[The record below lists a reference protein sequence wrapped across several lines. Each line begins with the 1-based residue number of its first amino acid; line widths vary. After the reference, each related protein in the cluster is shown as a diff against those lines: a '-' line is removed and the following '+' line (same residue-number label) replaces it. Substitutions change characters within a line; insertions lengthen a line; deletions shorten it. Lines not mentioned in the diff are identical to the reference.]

1 MENDY
6 LTLKK
11 EAEAEFTEK
20 RSRFIGYCKPVA
32 TEQDAID
39 FINQIRQKHRD
50 ARHNVYA
57 YIVNDNGNL
66 SQRYSDDGEPQG
78 TGGMP
83 VLDVLAKKGI
93 TNACIV
99 VTRYFGGIL
108 LGAPGLVR
116 AYGKAA
122 SKAIEE
128 AGILEVIKCHEIVV
142 TMPYNLYDKV
152 NNYFQKRELA
162 AKDSQFGEDVT
173 IKFDVPVA
181 LCEGIEKDVINL
193 TGAVANIII
202 NKI

>member
-11 EAEAEFTEK
+11 EAEAAFTEK
-20 RSRFIGYCKPVA
+20 RSRFIGYCKSVA
-32 TEQDAID
+32 TEQEAID

-122 SKAIEE
+122 SKAVEE

-181 LCEGIEKDVINL
+181 LCESIEKDVINL

>member
-32 TEQDAID
+32 TEQEAID

-108 LGAPGLVR
+108 LGVPGLVR

-122 SKAIEE
+122 SKAVEE

>member
-32 TEQDAID
+32 TEQEAID

-122 SKAIEE
+122 SKAVEE

>member
-32 TEQDAID
+32 TEQEAID

-122 SKAIEE
+122 SRAIEE

>member
-32 TEQDAID
+32 TEQEAID

>member
-20 RSRFIGYCKPVA
+20 RSRFIGYTKPVA
-32 TEQDAID
+32 TEQEAVD
-39 FINQIRQKHRD
+39 FINQIRAKHRD

-93 TNACIV
+93 TNAVIV

-122 SKAIEE
+122 SMAVEE
-128 AGILEVIKCHEIVV
+128 AGIYKVVKCREVSV
-142 TMPYNLYDKV
+142 TIPYSLYDKV
-152 NNYFQKRELA
+152 NNYFQKRELEA
-162 AKDSQFGEDVT
+162 SESSFEQDVT
-173 IKFDVPVA
+173 VKYLIPVA
-181 LCEGIEKDVINL
+181 LCEGVEKDVINL
-193 TGAVANIII
+193 TGGTANIII